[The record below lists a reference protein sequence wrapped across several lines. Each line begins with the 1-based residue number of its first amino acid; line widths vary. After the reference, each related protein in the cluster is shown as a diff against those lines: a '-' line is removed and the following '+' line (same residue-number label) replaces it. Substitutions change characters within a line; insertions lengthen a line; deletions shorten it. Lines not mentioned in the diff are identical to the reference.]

1 MVRILV
7 AEDDASLNKI
17 VCGHLNANGYEAI
30 GVPNGRAALEK
41 MEAAHF
47 DMLISD
53 SMMPEMDGFALAE
66 AVRAA
71 DKSMPLL
78 FLTAREDIASKQRG
92 YGLGIDEYIVK
103 PFDLDELLLRVRA
116 VLRRARI
123 RSDRKL
129 VVGNLVMDSDEH
141 NAYVDGEELTLTV
154 REFNILYGLLSY
166 PKKTFTR
173 AQLMEQFW
181 DYDSSAT
188 SRTVDVYMVKL
199 REKTAHC
206 TGFEIVTVYGLGYK
220 AVLR

>member
-41 MEAAHF
+41 IEAAHF

-53 SMMPEMDGFALAE
+53 IMMPEMDGFTLAE

-141 NAYVDGEELTLTV
+141 SAYVDGEDLALTV

>member
-53 SMMPEMDGFALAE
+53 IMMPEMDGFALAE

-78 FLTAREDIASKQRG
+78 FFTAREDIASKQRG

-129 VVGNLVMDSDEH
+129 AVGNLVMDSDEH
-141 NAYVDGEELTLTV
+141 SAYVDGEELALTV

>member
-41 MEAAHF
+41 IEAAHF

-53 SMMPEMDGFALAE
+53 IMMPEMDGFALAE

-141 NAYVDGEELTLTV
+141 SAYVDGEELTLTV

-188 SRTVDVYMVKL
+188 SRTVDVYMAKL

>member
-1 MVRILV
+1 
-7 AEDDASLNKI
+7 
-17 VCGHLNANGYEAI
+17 
-30 GVPNGRAALEK
+30 
-41 MEAAHF
+41 
-47 DMLISD
+47 
-53 SMMPEMDGFALAE
+53 MMPGIDGFE
-66 AVRAA
+66 FTRAVRELNEEI
-71 DKSMPLL
+71 PIL
-78 FLTAREDIASKQRG
+78 FMTARDDLASKQRG

-141 NAYVDGEELTLTV
+141 SAYVDGEELTLTV

-199 REKTAHC
+199 REKTEHC

>member
-53 SMMPEMDGFALAE
+53 IMMPEMDGFTLAE
-66 AVRAA
+66 TVRAA

-141 NAYVDGEELTLTV
+141 SAYVDGEELALTV

-181 DYDSSAT
+181 DYESSAT

>member
-53 SMMPEMDGFALAE
+53 IMMPEMDGFALAE

-103 PFDLDELLLRVRA
+103 PFDLDELLLRVKA

-141 NAYVDGEELTLTV
+141 SAYVDGEELTLTV

-199 REKTAHC
+199 REKTTHC

>member
-53 SMMPEMDGFALAE
+53 IMMPEMDGFTLAE

-92 YGLGIDEYIVK
+92 YALGTDEYNVK

-141 NAYVDGEELTLTV
+141 SAYVDGEELALTV

-166 PKKTFTR
+166 PRRTFTR

>member
-53 SMMPEMDGFALAE
+53 IMMPEMDGFTLAE

-141 NAYVDGEELTLTV
+141 SAYVDGEELALTV
-154 REFNILYGLLSY
+154 REFNILYRLLSY

-181 DYDSSAT
+181 DYESSAT